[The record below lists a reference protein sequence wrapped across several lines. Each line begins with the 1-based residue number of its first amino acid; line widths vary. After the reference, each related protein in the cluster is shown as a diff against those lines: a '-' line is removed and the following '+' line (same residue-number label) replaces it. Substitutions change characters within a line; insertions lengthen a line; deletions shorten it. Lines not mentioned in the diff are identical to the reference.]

1 MQICLGK
8 MTTKCRFFYRENE
21 GNMRISY
28 DIMKIYPERIAN
40 FERKVGVQHLPIPYL
55 EGSMLVWGMV
65 NPSDGVPPPYLSML
79 VGWMLK
85 SNRSEHVYFLV
96 PEIGSLK
103 VSQNP
108 DDLL

>member
-1 MQICLGK
+1 
-8 MTTKCRFFYRENE
+8 
-21 GNMRISY
+21 MRILY

-40 FERKVGVQHLPIPYL
+40 FERKVGLQHLPIPYL
-55 EGSMLVWGMV
+55 AVSMSVWGMV

-79 VGWMLK
+79 VGWMVK
-85 SNRSEHVYFLV
+85 SKRSEHVFFLV
-96 PEIGSLK
+96 SEIGSLK